1 MKKKIKE
8 YRKVYKYIK
17 FSAKYKTGTA
27 QKN

>member
-1 MKKKIKE
+1 MKRKIKK

-17 FSAKYKTGTA
+17 FSTKYNTGTA